1 MKNWVNSGII
11 FRDEVI
17 KAIVDLAI
25 WFTLHRMQS
34 LIKFTCVEKNHMG
47 CPESNC
53 TPTFY
58 SSEYKSTP
66 TRCGSLCLLS
76 LFFPPSFLSSLPL
89 PLLTPITFLSLAC
102 PWSPQLSFPFL
113 LSCIQQKLSPYWLS
127 DFHFHCMSGPR
138 LGIRNTGVKNTQAVP
153 FEEPR
158 EKIGNDR
165 NKTRT

>member
-11 FRDEVI
+11 FRDKVI

-34 LIKFTCVEKNHMG
+34 LVKFTCVEKNHMG

-76 LFFPPSFLSSLPL
+76 RFFFPSPSLSRSPSQSLSVSLSLFSLFFEPPHPRHSLLVTYLFESYLCVRFLY
-89 PLLTPITFLSLAC
+89 F
-102 PWSPQLSFPFL
+102 
-113 LSCIQQKLSPYWLS
+113 
-127 DFHFHCMSGPR
+127 MSRMLISRRGKCR
-138 LGIRNTGVKNTQAVP
+138 MTVKQISQNVP
-153 FEEPR
+153 SIVICF
-158 EKIGNDR
+158 
-165 NKTRT
+165 